1 MTSKNSQISPRKIVV
16 PAAGSSLPKSAEST
30 PTCAAS
36 TDFLGAAAQFFAQ
49 FSDAHCHLPAVPAHG
64 SADGEICIPDDKICV
79 PDAACVLLNC
89 SRAADFDRVAALAAR
104 FPGRIVPAFGIHPW
118 FADEWTLPVA
128 AKLRRLLAG
137 TPRACVGEIGLDRA
151 RVAPAVAVQEIAFRE
166 QLALAAEFG
175 VPVTIH
181 CVRAFGKTEAILRE
195 FFLKNALPPF
205 LLHAYAGS
213 AEQAKNFARLGG
225 VFSAPRR
232 ALPPECIVVPE
243 TDAPLG
249 ENFFP
254 AGTRAPR

>member
-30 PTCAAS
+30 PTRAAS
-36 TDFLGAAAQFFAQ
+36 TDFPGAAAQFFAQ
-49 FSDAHCHLPAVPAHG
+49 FSDAHCHLPAVPAHV
-64 SADGEICIPDDKICV
+64 SADGEICVPDDKICV

-137 TPRACVGEIGLDRA
+137 TSRACVGEIGLDRA

-232 ALPPECIVVPE
+232 ALPPECIVVSE

>member
-16 PAAGSSLPKSAEST
+16 PAAEPTLPKSAEST
-30 PTCAAS
+30 PSRAAS
-36 TDFLGAAAQFFAQ
+36 TDFPDAAAQFFAQ
-49 FSDAHCHLPAVPAHG
+49 FSDAHCHLPAVPAHV
-64 SADGEICIPDDKICV
+64 SADDEVRV

-118 FADEWTLPVA
+118 FADEWTLSVA